1 MPNENKLRIVKEI
14 EQKMKDSSAL
24 YFTRYTGINVKK
36 ITELRKN
43 FKENSVEFTVNKN
56 TLAKL
61 AASNLGYDKAIIDNI
76 FTGQIAIA
84 YSKSDPTAPAKVIK
98 KFKKEN
104 KDCLE
109 VVGLIFEGE
118 YFESE
123 KYKELANLPSKE
135 ELFSKLLGDLQS
147 PMTKIVSML
156 NSQMVKVVTA
166 LDGLINQKNTKP

>member
-1 MPNENKLRIVKEI
+1 MPNENKIKIVKEI
-14 EQKMKDSSAL
+14 EQKMKHSSAF

-43 FKENSVEFTVNKN
+43 FKENSVEYKISKN
-56 TLAKL
+56 TLSKL
-61 AASNLGYDKAIIDNI
+61 AASNLGYDKAVIDTV
-76 FTGQIAIA
+76 FTGQIGIA
-84 YSKSDPTAPAKVIK
+84 YSEADPTAPAKVIK

-118 YFESE
+118 FFESE
-123 KYKELANLPSKE
+123 KYKDLANLPSKE
-135 ELFSKLLGDLQS
+135 ELFAKLLGDLQS

-156 NSQMVKVVTA
+156 SSQMVKMVTV
-166 LDGLINQKNTKP
+166 LDSLKNQKNTNT